1 MTNFGGFNMEYA
13 VENKFKTEDERARQV
28 KIQQIA
34 EEIIKESIKE
44 RESN

>member
-1 MTNFGGFNMEYA
+1 MDYA
-13 VENKFKTEDERARQV
+13 VENKFKAEDERARQV

>member
-1 MTNFGGFNMEYA
+1 MEYA